1 MYEDLGFG
9 QALDGD
15 LAGSAHLRE
24 QFIVTGNPQFK
35 AQYVVAADRDQDQL
49 MQKLTAFHTLPPGPA
64 IRDQVD
70 LLGATI
76 KSFSGT
82 SEAFKCVLRQAA
94 ISTAKASACD
104 ALTLRRL
111 VEQDA
116 AAPVAGA
123 VPLSLTSGLASAR
136 AAALASVEDAMT
148 RSACPA
154 TNSLQARIIAAA
166 DSDGI
171 MTASSRLFQRLDSQ
185 ILRLSVLLRS
195 MLVSDMHSF
204 AAGAAYRAA
213 CLERI
218 RTTPASSPA
227 PDILDATLIV
237 DAIAAAKAK
246 PKAVSRTGSSKRS
259 FEGNGGGS
267 GHSKRNKGGRGGGGR
282 GGGGNGNGAST
293 AGGRNNKKDDG

>member
-1 MYEDLGFG
+1 
-9 QALDGD
+9 
-15 LAGSAHLRE
+15 
-24 QFIVTGNPQFK
+24 
-35 AQYVVAADRDQDQL
+35 
-49 MQKLTAFHTLPPGPA
+49 
-64 IRDQVD
+64 
-70 LLGATI
+70 
-76 KSFSGT
+76 
-82 SEAFKCVLRQAA
+82 
-94 ISTAKASACD
+94 
-104 ALTLRRL
+104 
-111 VEQDA
+111 
-116 AAPVAGA
+116 
-123 VPLSLTSGLASAR
+123 
-136 AAALASVEDAMT
+136 
-148 RSACPA
+148 
-154 TNSLQARIIAAA
+154 
-166 DSDGI
+166 
-171 MTASSRLFQRLDSQ
+171 
-185 ILRLSVLLRS
+185 